1 VTRLLLLHGLTLG
14 LVVGEIL
21 VRAVRLRV
29 LLGRSQ
35 APAMLDAIAANAYG
49 DAASAITPARIG
61 GDPAR
66 FIGLKRAGIGTPAVL
81 VVLAAERV
89 IDLSLVAVGTVV
101 ALVVLGGRGFRDV
114 TVLIDRL
121 ASRAMQPWVVAVVV
135 LLVIGAAAAYRLRHR
150 FPPAVEQSLRDA
162 LRETRRLSGV
172 VVATTAGLTALS
184 MLARIAILPVLL
196 LAYAPLA
203 DPLAVF
209 VGSFALIYSQLFLPT
224 PGGAG
229 GVELGFVV
237 SMAPVLPPEGVAGL
251 LISWRVY
258 SLFLPAGLGVVLLAR
273 DLAARRGAQHRTG

>member
-1 VTRLLLLHGLTLG
+1 MTRLLVLHGITLG
-14 LVVGEIL
+14 LVVVEIL

-35 APAMLDAIAANAYG
+35 APGILDAVAANAYG

-66 FIGLKRAGIGTPAVL
+66 FLGLKGVPTPAVL

-89 IDLSLVAVGTVV
+89 IDLSLAAVGALV
-101 ALVVLGGRGFRDV
+101 ALIALGGRGFRDV

-121 ASRAMQPWVVAVVV
+121 TSQAMQPWVLAVAAV
-135 LLVIGAAAAYRLRHR
+135 LALGGVAAYRLRHR
-150 FPPAVEQSLRDA
+150 FPPVVEQSLREA
-162 LRETRRLSGV
+162 LRETRRLSAG
-172 VVATTAGLTALS
+172 VVATAAGLTALS
-184 MLARIAILPVLL
+184 MLARVAILPVLL
-196 LAYAPLA
+196 LAYVPVA
-203 DPLAVF
+203 DPLPVF

-237 SMAPVLPPEGVAGL
+237 STAPLLPSEDVAGL
-251 LISWRVY
+251 LITWRVY
-258 SLFLPAGLGVVLLAR
+258 SLLLPAGLGLVLLAR
-273 DLAARRGAQHRTG
+273 DLLERRGVRQRTG